1 MEYFVDDKIVIRLLS
16 SLTLYFTPSPPSI
29 QLPKQSPNSNFIL
42 INWTCNTFQ
51 LVPTENLNHS
61 KLHVQPQVKVFKEKP
76 ALLCLKIRL
85 ILFDLKKIINQY
97 CYKLVTKYTITTSV
111 LWFRTHVC
119 ALVDHRKY
127 SHFIHVS
134 RHTMFIIF
142 IFYIIICFHVL
153 QYI

>member
-1 MEYFVDDKIVIRLLS
+1 M
-16 SLTLYFTPSPPSI
+16 
-29 QLPKQSPNSNFIL
+29 
-42 INWTCNTFQ
+42 
-51 LVPTENLNHS
+51 
-61 KLHVQPQVKVFKEKP
+61 HVQPQVKVFKEKP

-153 QYI
+153 QYIWINKIWYTRRFEQLIRSPIQTSKFRLQKFWFFKYNYQILSYL